1 MGVAFLSKNNM
12 KTNDQAGKNQ
22 PADPVVRGVGIILRS
37 EVTKHIGNNW
47 AEFLFGLNAITLS
60 NRRKS

>member
-1 MGVAFLSKNNM
+1 M